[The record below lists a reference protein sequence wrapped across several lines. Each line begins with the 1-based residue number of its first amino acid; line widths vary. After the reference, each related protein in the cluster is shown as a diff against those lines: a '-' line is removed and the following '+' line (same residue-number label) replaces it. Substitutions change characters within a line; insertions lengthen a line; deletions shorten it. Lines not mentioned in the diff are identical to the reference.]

1 MKTLLENWNK
11 FLNEQEPVALV
22 TYGDLRKQLQ
32 LAKSAKNK
40 EEFKS
45 FALGMAMDLVGLGAV
60 KSGIEVIK
68 NMYSLPD
75 DKKTNT
81 PLDTF
86 LNVDDQVSAIVDDS
100 VENKFLNHF
109 TAYVQSQPAERRLE
123 DDNVTQHLLDFL
135 SKEYEGRTAVIPA
148 GE

>member
-45 FALGMAMDLVGLGAV
+45 FALGMAMDLVG
-60 KSGIEVIK
+60 
-68 NMYSLPD
+68 
-75 DKKTNT
+75 
-81 PLDTF
+81 
-86 LNVDDQVSAIVDDS
+86 
-100 VENKFLNHF
+100 
-109 TAYVQSQPAERRLE
+109 
-123 DDNVTQHLLDFL
+123 
-135 SKEYEGRTAVIPA
+135 
-148 GE
+148 